1 MKALL
6 LLAITL
12 LLMEIPLVL
21 ASPVIE
27 VQALFSGKAIAQ
39 IDGQRR
45 VLSVGEISPEGIKLI
60 AADPNRATFE
70 IDGKVQDYTLGSS
83 ISLNFAVPENIEEK
97 VFANEG
103 GMFLSVGSINGQSV
117 RFLLDTGASS
127 VAMNGSQAKR
137 LGIRYESEG
146 KPTTVSTASGFV
158 KAYSVRLK
166 TVSLGR
172 IKRRNVDAVVIDGK
186 HPGPILLGMSFLGR
200 LKVEQAGN
208 ALILR
213 AQ

>member
-1 MKALL
+1 MKTLL
-6 LLAITL
+6 AIAITL
-12 LLMEIPLVL
+12 LLMKIPLVL

-27 VQALFSGKAIAQ
+27 VQALFSGKVIAQ

-45 VLSVGEISPEGIKLI
+45 VLSVGEISLEGIKLI

-70 IDGKVQDYTLGSS
+70 IDGKTQDYTLGSS
-83 ISLNFAVPENIEEK
+83 ISLSFAVPENIEEK

-103 GMFLSVGSINGQSV
+103 GMFMSVGSINGQSV

-146 KPTTVSTASGFV
+146 KPATVSTASGFV
-158 KAYSVRLK
+158 NAYSVRLK

-172 IKRRNVDAVVIDGK
+172 IKRRNVDAVVIDGD
-186 HPGPILLGMSFLGR
+186 HPGPILLGMSFLGS